1 MAWNFLWL
9 FSFVFL
15 VAGGKRVQVL
25 NFYFLFFSVL
35 VLPRFKKFVLIVF
48 L

>member
-1 MAWNFLWL
+1 MMVILIL
-9 FSFVFL
+9 FF
-15 VAGGKRVQVL
+15 VAGEKLVQAL

-35 VLPRFKKFVLIVF
+35 VLPRFKKFVLIVY